1 MEKTCQ
7 RVNMKDL
14 PAEFFL
20 PPPTQAGLW
29 RETAGLLIA
38 CVLFDVTLAI
48 IVWLTHGIVVHV

>member
-1 MEKTCQ
+1 MRTTRQ

-29 RETAGLLIA
+29 RETAALLIG
-38 CVLFDVTLAI
+38 CVVFIVTLAI
-48 IVWLTHGIVVHV
+48 IVWLTHGIVIHL